1 MPNSLAVSIGQF
13 SSPGVKEDNQ
23 DFHGALI
30 PTGAD
35 LSLKGVA
42 VAIADGISSSPVS
55 RIAAES
61 AIKSFLTDYYCT
73 PESWTVP
80 TSAQRVINAVNSWLH
95 SQSRAGQC
103 GHDRDKGYVT
113 TFSALVLKSRMAHL
127 FHVGDSRISRLEGK
141 SLEQLTIDHRVEI
154 SSQQSYLGRALG
166 VNPHVE
172 IDYRALPLSPGDVFV
187 LATDG
192 VYDWVTA
199 PFVAGAIGEQANDL
213 DQAARNIVCEALA
226 NGSQDNLTIQILRV
240 DGLPDGEGE
249 EILGRAADLPLPP
262 LLEARMEFDGFRII
276 RQIHASSRSHA
287 YLAEDLETGGIAV
300 IKIPSIDLRGDAAY
314 LKRFMMEEWIA
325 RRLNSANVLKTFP
338 RDGRRTHLYVVSE
351 FVDGQTLTQWMIDH
365 PRPDVETVRGLL
377 EQIAVGLRAFHRKE
391 MVHQDLRP
399 ENIMIDRDGTVKI
412 IDFGSAK
419 VAGVLDAAPDLGGD
433 ALLGTAQYSA
443 PEYFLGQSGTWR
455 SDQFSLG
462 VIAYQMLT
470 GKLPYGAQVA
480 KTRTP
485 AQQRRLNYR
494 PASAINPEI
503 PVWVDSAIHK
513 AVAIDPARRHEA
525 LSEFLYY
532 LRHPDTESRSSAE
545 AALSERNPVRA
556 WQLATLFLA
565 LTVLFLITLLAR

>member
-1 MPNSLAVSIGQF
+1 MPQSLSVSIGQF
-13 SSPGVKEDNQ
+13 SSPGVKEVNQ

-30 PTGAD
+30 PTGLD

-42 VAIADGISSSPVS
+42 IAIADGISSSPVS

-61 AIKSFLTDYYCT
+61 AVKSFLTDYYCT

-80 TSAQRVINAVNSWLH
+80 TAAQRVINAANSWLYA
-95 SQSRAGQC
+95 QTRRGQH
-103 GHDRDKGYVT
+103 GYDRDKGYVT
-113 TFSALVLKSRMAHL
+113 TFSVLVLKSRMAHL
-127 FHVGDSRISRLEGK
+127 FHVGDSRISRLEGN
-141 SLEQLTIDHRVEI
+141 SLEQLTAEHRIVI

-172 IDYRALPLSPGDVFV
+172 IDYRALPLSPGDVFI

-192 VYDWVTA
+192 VYDWVAA
-199 PFVAGAIGEQANDL
+199 PFQAAAIGAQANDL
-213 DQAARNIVCEALA
+213 DQAARNIVAEALA

-240 DGLPDGEGE
+240 DSLPDGEGE
-249 EILGRAADLPLPP
+249 EILERLNELPPPP

-287 YLAEDLETGGIAV
+287 YLAEEMETGKTAV

-314 LKRFMMEEWIA
+314 LKRFVMEEWIA

-338 RDGRRTHLYVVSE
+338 RDGRRQYLYIVSE
-351 FVDGQTLTQWMIDH
+351 FVDGQTLRQWMIDH
-365 PRPDVETVRGLL
+365 PRPDVKTVRGLL
-377 EQIAVGLRAFHRKE
+377 EQIAIGLRAFHRKE
-391 MVHQDLRP
+391 MVHQDLCP

-419 VAGVLDAAPDLGGD
+419 VAGVRDIAPELGGD

-470 GKLPYGAQVA
+470 GKLPYGAEIA
-480 KTRTP
+480 RTRTP
-485 AQQRRLNYR
+485 AQQRRLSYK
-494 PASAINPEI
+494 PSYVINPEI
-503 PVWVDSAIHK
+503 PVWVDSAIRQ
-513 AVAIDPARRHEA
+513 AVATDPGKRHEA

-532 LRHPDTESRSSAE
+532 LRNPDTDLHKTPQL
-545 AALSERNPVRA
+545 ALAERNPVLV
-556 WQLATLFLA
+556 WQLVSLFLA
-565 LTVLFLITLLAR
+565 LTTLLLIAQLVS